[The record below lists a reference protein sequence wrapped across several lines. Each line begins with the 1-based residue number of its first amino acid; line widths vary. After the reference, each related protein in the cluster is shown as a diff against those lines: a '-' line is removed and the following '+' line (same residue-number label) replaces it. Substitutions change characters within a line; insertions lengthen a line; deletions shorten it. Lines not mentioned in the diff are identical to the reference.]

1 MATWTGLGDNTELFW
16 AVLSQLLSMAV
27 VTKVGDGASTLF
39 WKDRRLEGKNVQ
51 EIGPHVYALISK
63 RVVERR
69 SVLEALIN
77 AKWIEDIRGSVSLEA
92 LMDYLILWDI
102 ISEVELQVGVQDT
115 HIWKLSNSGQYTAKS
130 TYDALF
136 QGAILFRPYERI
148 WKSWAPPKCRFFMW
162 LVAHNRCWTADRL
175 ARRGLQHPDK
185 CVLCD
190 QEEEDIQHLLIG
202 CVVAR
207 QVWFSLFHQIG
218 FSQLAPMPT
227 KASFDI
233 WWENVEATSTGDT
246 RKGLNSLVILG
257 AWCI

>member
-1 MATWTGLGDNTELFW
+1 
-16 AVLSQLLSMAV
+16 MAV
-27 VTKVGDGASTLF
+27 VTKVGDGANTLF
-39 WKDRRLEGKNVQ
+39 WKDRWPEGKNVQ
-51 EIGPHVYALISK
+51 EIAPHVYALISK

-69 SVLEALIN
+69 SVQKALIN

-92 LMDYLILWDI
+92 LMDYLKLWDI
-102 ISEVELQVGVQDT
+102 ISEVELQVGCKT
-115 HIWKLSNSGQYTAKS
+115 HTFGSCPTQAS
-130 TYDALF
+130 TQRNRHMMPF
-136 QGAILFRPYERI
+136 FRGPSFSDHMRGFGNPGLHPNVDSL
-148 WKSWAPPKCRFFMW
+148 WW

-175 ARRGLQHPDK
+175 ARRGLQHLDK